1 MCAVVCVCV
10 CSQVAKQEGEFVAD
24 LLQKNAF
31 NADIGTVQLED
42 KQKPFR

>member
-1 MCAVVCVCV
+1 MS
-10 CSQVAKQEGEFVAD
+10 SQVAKQEGEFVAD
-24 LLQKNAF
+24 LLQKNSF